1 MRRETPLPADEGRGM
16 GLVTS
21 LFGAA
26 GAEL

>member
-1 MRRETPLPADEGRGM
+1 MRRETPLPVTRGGGM
-16 GLVTS
+16 GLVTE